1 MKSEDLKMP
10 IQCVAGKEKQFIRE
24 IQIKI
29 FFEEST
35 DVLNYQNT
43 FWTKHRDGTTRQSID
58 WIYYF
63 FNTMKL
69 TVDTNLHS
77 FAAKKKKIEYFRN
90 LAYSLEKDKKKESI
104 FLTITP

>member
-1 MKSEDLKMP
+1 MP
-10 IQCVAGKEKQFIRE
+10 IQCVAGKEKQFTRE
-24 IQIKI
+24 IKIKKI
-29 FFEEST
+29 FAEST

-43 FWTKHRDGTTRQSID
+43 FWTKQRDGTPRQSID

-77 FAAKKKKIEYFRN
+77 FAAKKKKSI
-90 LAYSLEKDKKKESI
+90 LEISHTLWKRTK
-104 FLTITP
+104 